1 VRGKVRLKA
10 ILAMA
15 SEEDEEDVLLTSTHW
30 GVYDVTVKDGE
41 VTRVAPFDRDPD
53 PSPIGQSLIGTVT
66 GPTRVRRPAIRKS
79 YLEGGPGAA
88 SRLRGAEP
96 FIEVSWDEALTL
108 VADELRRVKASFGN
122 ASIFAGSY
130 GWSSAGRFHH
140 AQSQVHRFMN
150 CLGGYVAHVG
160 TYSLG
165 AARTLL
171 PRIVMDMDALRAQHT
186 AWIELER
193 HCELLVAFGGIPWK
207 NTQVNSGGVSQ
218 HEVRPALERL
228 ARAGVK
234 FVNVSPVR
242 DDLTAAGTEWL
253 SIRPNTDAAF
263 MLALAHTIV
272 AERLHDRAFL
282 ERYCVGF
289 ETFRRYVMGEAD
301 GTPKSARWAAAI
313 CDVPAET
320 IVTLARRMA
329 KSRTMVSVA
338 WGLQRADHGEQP
350 YWLGVTLAC
359 LLGQVGTPG
368 GGFALGYGPVS
379 IEGANGS
386 AFSGPVMPQGDNAVR
401 TRIPVARIT
410 DMLENPGA
418 TYAFDGNLCSYPDI
432 RLIYWAGGNPFHHH
446 QDLNRLLRAWRSRPE
461 TIVVNEQYWTPSAK
475 MADIVL
481 PATTMLERDDIG
493 STSRD
498 RYMIAMKR
506 VLDPVAE
513 ARDDYEI
520 FAALA
525 ERLGVREAFTEGR
538 SSAAWLRHLYDVAR
552 DRARQFDLQLP
563 PFEAFWSE
571 GWLEMPPP
579 QEPPVM
585 LKSFRDDPEKNALPT
600 PSGKIEIFSSTIAS
614 FSYDDCPGHAA
625 WFEPAEWLGSPL
637 AKRYPLHLISH
648 QPATRL
654 HSQYDHGSV
663 SRNAKIA
670 GREALTMHP
679 HDAAARRIGAGD
691 VVRVFNDRGAC
702 LAGVRI
708 DDGVRE
714 GVVVLPTG
722 AWYDP
727 LDAAEEGT
735 LEKHGN
741 PNVLTLDKGTS
752 SLTQG
757 CSAHTTLVEVEL
769 YKGTPPPVTAFDPP
783 ELRTSEPARSL

>member
-1 VRGKVRLKA
+1 
-10 ILAMA
+10 
-15 SEEDEEDVLLTSTHW
+15 
-30 GVYDVTVKDGE
+30 VYDVDVQNGD
-41 VTRVAPFDRDPD
+41 VVRVVPFEHDPD

-66 GPTRVRRPAIRKS
+66 GPMRVRRPAVRKS
-79 YLEGGPGAA
+79 YLKGGPGT
-88 SRLRGAEP
+88 SSHLRGAEP
-96 FIEVSWDEALTL
+96 FVEVSWDEALSL
-108 VADELRRVKASFGN
+108 VAAELKRVKSQFGN
-122 ASIFAGSY
+122 ESIFAGSY

-150 CLGGYVAHVG
+150 CCGGYVAHLG

-171 PRIVMDMDALRAQHT
+171 PHIVMDMDALRDQHT
-186 AWIELER
+186 AWVELER

-228 ARAGVK
+228 TRAGVK
-234 FVNVSPVR
+234 LVNVSPLR
-242 DDLTAAGTEWL
+242 DDLAISGSEWL
-253 SIRPNTDAAF
+253 SVRPNTDAAL
-263 MLALAHTIV
+263 MLALAHTLI

-282 ERYCVGF
+282 EKYAVGF
-289 ETFRRYVMGEAD
+289 EEFERYVTGEPD
-301 GTPKSARWAAAI
+301 GVAKSADWAAPI
-313 CDVPAET
+313 CDVPAER
-320 IVTLARRMA
+320 IVALARRMA
-329 KSRTMVSVA
+329 ASRTMISVA

-359 LLGQVGTPG
+359 LLGQIGTPG

-379 IEGANGS
+379 IEGAN
-386 AFSGPVMPQGDNAVR
+386 AHPFSGPVLPQGHNAVK

-410 DMLENPGA
+410 DMLENPGGE
-418 TYAFDGNLCSYPDI
+418 YRFDGKVCTYPDI
-432 RLIYWAGGNPFHHH
+432 RLVYWAGGNPFHHH
-446 QDLNRLLRAWRSRPE
+446 QDLNRFIRAWRSKPE
-461 TIVVNEQYWTPSAK
+461 TIVVNEQYWNTNAK

-498 RYMIAMKR
+498 RFMIAMKR
-506 VLDPVAE
+506 ALEPVGE

-520 FAALA
+520 FSALS
-525 ERLGVREAFTEGR
+525 ERLGTKEAFTDGR

-552 DRARQFDLQLP
+552 ERALQFDLRLP

-571 GWLEMPPP
+571 GYIELPPP
-579 QEPPVM
+579 DEPPVM
-585 LKSFRDDPEKNALPT
+585 LKAFRDDPQKNRLPT
-600 PSGKIEIFSSTIAS
+600 PSGKLEVFSSTIAS
-614 FSYDDCPGHAA
+614 FGYDDCLGHPA
-625 WFEPAEWLGSPL
+625 WFEPAEWLGSSL
-637 AKRYPLHLISH
+637 VRRYPLHLVSH

-654 HSQYDHGSV
+654 HSQYDHGTV

-670 GREALTMHP
+670 GREAIRMHP
-679 HDAAARRIGAGD
+679 DDAAARGIKAGD

-708 DDGVRE
+708 DDGVRPH
-714 GVVVLPTG
+714 VVVLPTG

-727 LDAAEEGT
+727 LVPGEDGT

-752 SLTQG
+752 KLTQG
-757 CSAHTTLVEVEL
+757 CSAHTALVEVEL
-769 YKGTPPPVTAFDPP
+769 YEGTPPPVTAFDPP
-783 ELRTSEPARSL
+783 SFANRD

>member
-1 VRGKVRLKA
+1 
-10 ILAMA
+10 
-15 SEEDEEDVLLTSTHW
+15 
-30 GVYDVTVKDGE
+30 VYDIAVEGGE
-41 VTRVAPFDRDPD
+41 IVRVAPFKHDPD
-53 PSPIGQSLIGTVT
+53 PSPIGQSLIGSVT
-66 GPTRVRRPAIRKS
+66 GPVRVRRPAVRKS
-79 YLEGGPGAA
+79 YLERGPRAE
-88 SRLRGAEP
+88 SMLRGAEP
-96 FIEVSWDEALTL
+96 FVEVSWDEALTL
-108 VADELRRVKASFGN
+108 VANELKRVKSSFGN
-122 ASIFAGSY
+122 EAIFAGSY

-171 PRIVMDMDALRAQHT
+171 PRIVMDMDALRSQHT
-186 AWIELER
+186 AWLQLER
-193 HCELLVAFGGIPWK
+193 HCELLVAFGGIPTK

-234 FVNVSPVR
+234 LVNVSPLR
-242 DDLTAAGTEWL
+242 DDLVTPGTEWL
-253 SIRPNTDAAF
+253 SIRPNTDAAL
-263 MLALAHTIV
+263 MLGIAHTLI
-272 AERLHDRAFL
+272 AEDLYDRAFL
-282 ERYCVGF
+282 DKYSVGF
-289 ETFRRYVMGEAD
+289 EEFRCYVMGEAH
-301 GTPKSARWAAAI
+301 GLAKSAQWAAPI
-313 CDVPAET
+313 CDVPAEA
-320 IVTLARRMA
+320 IVALARRMA
-329 KSRTMVSVA
+329 SSRTMVSVA

-350 YWLGVTLAC
+350 YWLGITLAC
-359 LLGQVGTPG
+359 LLGQIGTPG

-379 IEGANGS
+379 IEGANAH
-386 AFSGPVMPQGDNAVR
+386 AFSGPVLPQGRNPVA
-401 TRIPVARIT
+401 TAIPVARIT
-410 DMLENPGA
+410 EMLENPGGH
-418 TYAFDGNLCSYPDI
+418 YAFDGKVCTYPDI

-446 QDLNRLLRAWRSRPE
+446 QDLNRLLRAWRSKPE
-461 TIVVNEQYWTPSAK
+461 TIVVNEQYWNANAK
-475 MADIVL
+475 LSDIVL

-498 RYMIAMKR
+498 RFMIAMKR
-506 VLDPVAE
+506 ALDPVGN

-520 FAALA
+520 FSALS
-525 ERLGVREAFTEGR
+525 ERLGTKQAFTEGR

-552 DRARQFDLQLP
+552 ERARDFDLRLP
-563 PFEAFWSE
+563 PFEAFWAE
-571 GWLEMPPP
+571 DYVELPPP
-579 QEPPVM
+579 DEPPVM
-585 LKSFRDDPEKNALPT
+585 LKSFRENPDKNRLPT
-600 PSGKIEIFSSTIAS
+600 PSGKIEIYSKAIAS
-614 FSYDDCPGHAA
+614 FRYDDCPGHPA
-625 WFEPAEWLGSPL
+625 WFEPAEWLGAPL
-637 AKRYPLHLISH
+637 AQRYPLHLVSH

-679 HDAAARRIGAGD
+679 DDAAARGIKAGD

-708 DDGVRE
+708 DDGVRA

-727 LDAAEEGT
+727 LVPGEDGT

-752 SLTQG
+752 KLTQG
-757 CSAHTTLVEVEL
+757 CSAHTALVEVEL
-769 YKGTPPPVTAFDPP
+769 YEDPPPPITAYDPP
-783 ELRTSEPARSL
+783 RFVSRD